1 MSTAI
6 EVLGFVIVAV
16 MGSAMDSASII
27 PMVGVIAGMAV
38 MVAGYQLERRGF

>member
-1 MSTAI
+1 MSTVI

-27 PMVGVIAGMAV
+27 PMVGVIAGLAV